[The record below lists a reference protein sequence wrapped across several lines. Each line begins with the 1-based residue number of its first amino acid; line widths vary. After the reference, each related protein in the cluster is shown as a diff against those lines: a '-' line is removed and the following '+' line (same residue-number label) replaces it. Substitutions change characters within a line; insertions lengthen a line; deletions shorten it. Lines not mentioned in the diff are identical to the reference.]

1 MKNQAFIATLLLYP
15 AEEVQAMLSA
25 KEGRTLPA
33 DLSHLAKFLIGQGGQ
48 KKEDIFRSTGL
59 SRDYLYKVLRG
70 VKNVKERDYILAICL
85 SAHLDLV
92 DAAIMLDA
100 YHLDALSIG
109 NERDVLLIHAL
120 SHKLGM
126 EDTNRLLTT
135 AGLHTVRVSPKASAE
150 DHMNAMIR
158 DIKITRMQIAYTAD
172 NGWNIQVTAEVP
184 AENKSIH
191 YTQAGTDRKMSYQEN
206 EQNLSISDTDLSMD
220 RVLFCYLES
229 MIWQEIWKQLE
240 IFGNHEAKDSFIC
253 AVPGT
258 APHILSEV
266 AFGSYFYQLI
276 RESNGC
282 TTYLRSDC
290 SKMAY
295 FFLRFFTG
303 SDMLYHALYGTREN
317 NTFSIYGCDLDELPG
332 AEDQDIALFL
342 RMKREMKLWR
352 AEHGYLHASAAEP
365 ALQNVP
371 GKEERE
377 QIRKE
382 AKTHTNAEAPVQVI
396 VSFPEYQV
404 RVPLAQEE
412 RRSLKE
418 TSF

>member
-15 AEEVQAMLSA
+15 AEEVQAMLSE
-25 KEGRTLPA
+25 KEGRALPA

-48 KKEDIFRSTGL
+48 KKEDVFRSTGL

-85 SAHLDLV
+85 AAHLDLA
-92 DAAIMLDA
+92 DTAIMLDA

-109 NERDVLLIHAL
+109 DERDVLLIHAL
-120 SHKLGM
+120 SHKMGM
-126 EDTNRLLTT
+126 EGANHLLATS
-135 AGLHTVRVSPKASAE
+135 GLHTVRVSPTDSME
-150 DHMNAMIR
+150 DYAC
-158 DIKITRMQIAYTAD
+158 TRMQDINVTKMKITYTMD
-172 NGWNIQVTAEVP
+172 NGWDIQVTAEVP
-184 AENKSIH
+184 TENKSLL
-191 YTQAGTDRKMSYQEN
+191 YTQAGTAKQMICQEN

-240 IFGNHEAKDSFIC
+240 IFGNHEEKDLFIC

-258 APHILSEV
+258 ASYILSEV
-266 AFGSYFYQLI
+266 SSGSYFYQMI
-276 RESNGC
+276 RETNGC

-290 SKMAY
+290 SRMTY

-303 SDMLYHALYGTREN
+303 SDALYHTLYGMGEN
-317 NTFSIYGCDLDELPG
+317 NVFSIYGCDLDELPG

-352 AEHGYLHASAAEP
+352 AEHGYLHASIAGHAV
-365 ALQNVP
+365 QNVP
-371 GKEERE
+371 GRKERE

-382 AKTHTNAEAPVQVI
+382 ERETENTGAHAQTAI
-396 VSFPEYQV
+396 SFPEYKIL
-404 RVPLAQEE
+404 VPIVKAECKDLQKTE
-412 RRSLKE
+412 
-418 TSF
+418 